1 LLEYLNQHL
10 TSHYTSQ
17 NGHFVTGF
25 YAVYDPAE
33 KSLTYACAGHNPPRL
48 KRCQDG
54 TLLALDQADGLVLG
68 ITPDATFAEGVQW
81 LQPGDQ
87 IIFYTDGI
95 SEARNPAGEMFGT
108 RRLDHALE
116 NCSLQASALLDEV
129 LQSVDEFAQGCP
141 ADDDRTLIVAR
152 VS

>member
-1 LLEYLNQHL
+1 MWALN
-10 TSHYTSQ
+10 
-17 NGHFVTGF
+17 
-25 YAVYDPAE
+25 
-33 KSLTYACAGHNPPRL
+33 
-48 KRCQDG
+48 
-54 TLLALDQADGLVLG
+54 QADGLPLG
-68 ITPDATFAEGVQW
+68 VMPNARYEECVQG

-95 SEARNPAGEMFGT
+95 ADARNPAGEMFGT
-108 RRLDHALE
+108 RRLDYALE
-116 NCSLQASALLDEV
+116 NCSLQASALLDAV